1 MKIPH
6 EKGVANHS
14 APNFARCVARHVVKR
29 KGGEEVGWVLS
40 SEKLQSGRRR
50 CQTVRKATGTGAVAR
65 VPGRSCVV
73 EDPRHASILS
83 AREPG
88 DLVDAGAVSR
98 PTGEGLGRTARMY
111 VSEESDRG
119 IVLMNPSNQ
128 DGRASAEKEEGRPR
142 VKEKIHPPHTCPTQ
156 CGKCVPQE
164 LADVRPAKH
173 RCAAMYPRQEPYA
186 LTSARTDP
194 CGGQWVTTVPTAT
207 ASPKPRSVA
216 PAVTVMARQPIA
228 PAIDELWSLKSRDA
242 LRAVP
247 DPLEQV
253 ALTSTT
259 WP

>member
-73 EDPRHASILS
+73 EDPRHASILT

-88 DLVDAGAVSR
+88 DLVDACAVSR

-156 CGKCVPQE
+156 CGKCVPQG

-207 ASPKPRSVA
+207 DPNCRHATPDARCFKSCSQCGVGQPALPLRLHCGCEAAKKPNRRHWA
-216 PAVTVMARQPIA
+216 
-228 PAIDELWSLKSRDA
+228 
-242 LRAVP
+242 
-247 DPLEQV
+247 
-253 ALTSTT
+253 
-259 WP
+259 

>member
-73 EDPRHASILS
+73 EDPRHASILT

-88 DLVDAGAVSR
+88 DLVDACAVSR

-156 CGKCVPQE
+156 CGKCVPQG

-207 ASPKPRSVA
+207 V
-216 PAVTVMARQPIA
+216 PAECNAGF
-228 PAIDELWSLKSRDA
+228 
-242 LRAVP
+242 
-247 DPLEQV
+247 
-253 ALTSTT
+253 
-259 WP
+259 

>member
-50 CQTVRKATGTGAVAR
+50 CQTVRKATGTGEVAR

-73 EDPRHASILS
+73 EDPRHASILT

-88 DLVDAGAVSR
+88 DLVDACAVSR

-156 CGKCVPQE
+156 CGKCVPQG

-207 ASPKPRSVA
+207 VIPWPVGRVR
-216 PAVTVMARQPIA
+216 VQNVVGCFLRQILVRVVF
-228 PAIDELWSLKSRDA
+228 DSEGDYFK
-242 LRAVP
+242 
-247 DPLEQV
+247 
-253 ALTSTT
+253 
-259 WP
+259 